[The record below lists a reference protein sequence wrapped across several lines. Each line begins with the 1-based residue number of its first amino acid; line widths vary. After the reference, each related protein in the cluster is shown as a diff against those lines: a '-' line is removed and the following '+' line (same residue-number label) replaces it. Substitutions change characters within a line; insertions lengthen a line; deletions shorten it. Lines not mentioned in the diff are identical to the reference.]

1 LTPLEKNFFDF
12 CTIKVKL
19 EIWKHLSDRL
29 VKNALCQL
37 NMLIRQ
43 NGGQNKRNIVTYA
56 VDNGFSSWVKI
67 FSSYLTS
74 KNEMHISSE

>member
-1 LTPLEKNFFDF
+1 
-12 CTIKVKL
+12 VKL

-56 VDNGFSSWVKI
+56 VDNVFSSWVKI